1 MSGRG
6 SLPPAPRWAY
16 GQLESCGSCY
26 LQGSPGR
33 ASATSRSSPNAE
45 PACRRNPASGLD
57 HAVAWR
63 RVPTWSSKKMRTNRD
78 DAGALLVY
86 LLQLRRRSVHDRE
99 VPNRTIIK
107 QVATE
112 IGVRAQHDQPQATDT
127 GPAGT
132 PGDIDLDA
140 IADALDRSGSRT

>member
-1 MSGRG
+1 MGLRSAGIVWFL
-6 SLPPAPRWAY
+6 LPARIAR
-16 GQLESCGSCY
+16 Q
-26 LQGSPGR
+26 
-33 ASATSRSSPNAE
+33 ASATSRSAPNAGTCLPE
-45 PACRRNPASGLD
+45 ESGSRPGPRGR
-57 HAVAWR
+57 VAP
-63 RVPTWSSKKMRTNRD
+63 VPTWSSKKMRTNPD
-78 DAGALLVY
+78 DAGALLFY

-112 IGVRAQHDQPQATDT
+112 IGVRARHDQPQATDT

-140 IADALDRSGSRT
+140 IADALDRSG